1 MTSTPDPNDQATD
14 EARRKLERL
23 GVQTEAMQALLVRLL
38 QDIVRAENR
47 LEAADAERLVKVNE
61 QLVVSALLSKAEAKE
76 AAEAL
81 AAGAATV
88 DPLTRLPNRA
98 ALFDRF
104 VQASANAK
112 RHGTQ
117 CALLFVDLDNFKQF
131 NDAKGHGFGDKVL
144 QLVAAR
150 MLSVVREVDS
160 VCRHGGDEFVIV
172 LAELGEPA
180 DAEKVAAKVTSA
192 IAEAAEVD
200 GQPVQ
205 VTASVGI
212 AIYPD
217 DGADVDTLVARAD
230 VAMYESKRQRPGGI
244 AFHDPGS
251 GAPPRGPEAA
261 PSSRRAA
268 EATEAESA
276 MLLTRLREANEKLV
290 LAAVTARE
298 LQEAAELAQR
308 RQAEFIAKVTAEL
321 LDPKAPI
328 RIVSAML
335 GKQPSDEPLRPLL
348 PLVKDIVERQTM
360 QVGRLVRN
368 LPDASK
374 GERGALELALVPID
388 LRAVI
393 EGAVATH
400 RTLLQERKQRLDVQV
415 PDAPFRLRGDAA
427 YLQQAI
433 LNLLENAS
441 SHTLAGGRIRL
452 TAAMAEGVISLT
464 VSDNG
469 LGITPQTLPHVFEPF
484 VKDAHALSASGL
496 GPGIGLTVARALVR
510 AHGGDLRASSAGVN
524 RGSAFV
530 MTLPA
535 DSSKEGGESR
545 GPPAG
550 EGR

>member
-1 MTSTPDPNDQATD
+1 
-14 EARRKLERL
+14 
-23 GVQTEAMQALLVRLL
+23 MQALLVRLL

-47 LEAADAERLVKVNE
+47 LELADTERLVKVNE
-61 QLVVSALLSKAEAKE
+61 QLVVAALISQAEAQE
-76 AAEAL
+76 AAKAL
-81 AAGAATV
+81 AEGAATV

-98 ALFDRF
+98 ALYDRF

-131 NDAKGHGFGDKVL
+131 NDAKGHAFGDKVL

-192 IAEAAEVD
+192 IAEEAELD

-217 DGADVDTLVARAD
+217 HGADFDSLMSRAD
-230 VAMYESKRQRPGGI
+230 VAMYESKRRRPGGI
-244 AFHDPGS
+244 AFHDPGA
-251 GAPPRGPEAA
+251 GEPARRTEAA

-268 EATEAESA
+268 VAADADSTT
-276 MLLTRLREANEKLV
+276 LLARLREANEKLV

-308 RQAEFIAKVTAEL
+308 RQAEFIAKVTEEL
-321 LDPKAPI
+321 LDPNAPI

-335 GKQPSDEPLRPLL
+335 GRQTSDEPLRPLL

-360 QVGRLVRN
+360 HIGRLVGN
-368 LPDASK
+368 LADATK
-374 GERGALELALVPID
+374 AERTALELERLPID
-388 LRAVI
+388 LRDVI
-393 EGAVATH
+393 DRAVAAH
-400 RTLLQERKQRLDVQV
+400 RTLLQARRQRLDVHV
-415 PDAPFRLRGDAA
+415 PDAPLRLRGDAA
-427 YLQQAI
+427 HLEQAI

-441 SHTLAGGRIRL
+441 THTHAGGRIRL
-452 TAAMAEGVISLT
+452 TASLGEDGIT
-464 VSDNG
+464 LSVADNG
-469 LGITPQTLPHVFEPF
+469 LGITPQTLPYVFEPF
-484 VKDAHALSASGL
+484 VKDPHALSASG
-496 GPGIGLTVARALVR
+496 PGSGIDLTVARALVR

-524 RGSAFV
+524 RGSEFV

-535 DSSKEGGESR
+535 DSSAEGGESR
-545 GPPAG
+545 GSPDG
-550 EGR
+550 VGN